1 MRLPILA
8 SACLVLCISGCSS
21 STKAKPAGSGVENP
35 LNDAAKFLAG
45 VPGRPGGAFAT
56 FEREEAWKT
65 HSAEMEKL
73 WSDFEHSYL
82 GPARAFQKREMAP
95 VVRYSETVFY
105 PFSGPDVP
113 FLMTFF
119 PSGSTY
125 IMAGLEPVGPI
136 PEPAHFTPEM
146 LDRYLSGLRFAASE
160 MFGRSFFRTSEMD
173 RQFRGQIARG
183 LLPVIFMLLTRS
195 GCEIENARHV
205 QITPDGVVQPAPD
218 NGKPRGVEIEIRRP
232 DGATARLY
240 YFSTD
245 LAKGLETDPRF
256 LRFLDHSGA
265 PDTFVKSGSFLLHWR
280 MCQRLRKY
288 ILEKSR
294 LVLQDDTGVPFRY
307 FVAAGWNVRLFGEYA
322 VPESPFRKQ
331 FQPDLAAAFE
341 EPGRAKP
348 LGFSLGYGARKR
360 PTALILAVRPDSP
373 TTAQSDSS
381 PQPPARR

>member
-1 MRLPILA
+1 M
-8 SACLVLCISGCSS
+8 SGCSS
-21 STKAKPAGSGVENP
+21 STKAKSPAPRVENP
-35 LNDAAKFLAG
+35 LNDAARFLAG
-45 VPGRPGGAFAT
+45 FPGRTGGAFEAL
-56 FEREEAWKT
+56 EREAAWKT
-65 HSAEMEKL
+65 HSVEMEKL
-73 WSDFEHSYL
+73 WGDFERSYL
-82 GPARAFQKREMAP
+82 GPAREFQKREMAP
-95 VVRYSETVFY
+95 TVRYSETVFY

-136 PEPAHFTPEM
+136 PAPSQFTPEM
-146 LDRYLSGLRFAASE
+146 LDKYLSGLRFAAGE

-183 LLPVIFMLLTRS
+183 LLPAIFMLLARS
-195 GCEIENARHV
+195 GCAIENARHL
-205 QITPDGVVQPAPD
+205 QLMPDGAVQPAPD
-218 NGKPRGVEIEIRRP
+218 IAKPKGVEIEFRRP
-232 DGATARLY
+232 DGAPARLY

-245 LAKGLETDPRF
+245 LAKGLEADPRF
-256 LRFLDHSGA
+256 LRFLDRAGA

-280 MCQRLRKY
+280 MCQRLRQY

-307 FVAAGWNVRLFGEYA
+307 FEAAGWNVRLFGEYA
-322 VPESPFRKQ
+322 VPDSPFRKQ

-360 PTALILAVRPDSP
+360 PTALILAVRPDAP
-373 TTAQSDSS
+373 TTAQSGSS
-381 PQPPARR
+381 PQPPVRR